1 MDALLQQRDSIA
13 AAVSEAKAEVG
24 TVFAQ
29 DKPLGLDLPQWQSR
43 QSLAAA
49 QLPAAATSLSMCVE
63 VGIRRCAG
71 EERGASTV
79 RQMRVVCCEAGGCT
93 GGGGLVGR
101 SVGEPSLHL
110 RTARSDVEAKM
121 VGRDKS
127 TLLAE

>member
-49 QLPAAATSLSMCVE
+49 QLQAVATSLSMYSE

-71 EERGASTV
+71 KERGASAV
-79 RQMRVVCCEAGGCT
+79 RKMSVACCEAGGCA

-101 SVGEPSLHL
+101 
-110 RTARSDVEAKM
+110 RS
-121 VGRDKS
+121 R
-127 TLLAE
+127 

>member
-29 DKPLGLDLPQWQSR
+29 DKPPGFDLPQWQSW

-49 QLPAAATSLSMCVE
+49 QLQAAATSLSMCVE

-71 EERGASTV
+71 EERGASAV
-79 RQMRVVCCEAGGCT
+79 RQMSVVCCEAVAALAVVDWSAGA
-93 GGGGLVGR
+93 
-101 SVGEPSLHL
+101 SVNRLHFCE
-110 RTARSDVEAKM
+110 RRSDVEAKM
-121 VGRDKS
+121 GAPS
-127 TLLAE
+127 E